1 MEGQAMKLTDDRIR
15 EIQVERDPAGSSV
28 ELKIAAS
35 AGNDPGIVH
44 LSREDARRLAA
55 LILYHAARLD
65 GPQVDWQLPHPDL
78 ERRSA

>member
-1 MEGQAMKLTDDRIR
+1 MRLTDDRIR
-15 EIQVERDPAGSSV
+15 KIQVERDPAGSSV
-28 ELKIAAS
+28 ELKIAAT

-65 GPQVDWQLPHPDL
+65 GPQVDWQLPHPDH

>member
-1 MEGQAMKLTDDRIR
+1 MKTTYDRSM

-28 ELKIAAS
+28 DLKIAAS
-35 AGNDPGIVH
+35 AGSDPGIIH

-55 LILYHAARLD
+55 LILFHAARLD
-65 GPQVDWQLPHPDL
+65 GSQVNWRLPRPDL